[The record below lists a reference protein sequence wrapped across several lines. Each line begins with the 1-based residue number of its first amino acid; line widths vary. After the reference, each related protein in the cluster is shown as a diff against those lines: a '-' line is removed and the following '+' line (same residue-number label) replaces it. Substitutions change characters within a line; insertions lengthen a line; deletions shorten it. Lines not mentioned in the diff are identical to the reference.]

1 MMLAGGFIAWQQTIG
16 EHGVYRTIKP
26 RSTPADKEN
35 ENPKKE
41 RSHRHHWLHS
51 VVGRSSARKEPVQ
64 VHYTA
69 FDYFSNKQRDRPL
82 QSMDQH
88 KPPVQGIFG
97 NWLDS
102 SRTDNN
108 ALPLTMPIA
117 PPNVTPSSEEAPPT
131 PTEESISA
139 KYPDIRPNTSSAAA
153 AANNNTSLQRR
164 NTFIDNPFHGFTETK
179 NDLYDVPP
187 IPPKPRRPL
196 PPPPPP
202 PASRT
207 PPTHTQEAN
216 IVRPSSAGAIAGPAP
231 PAIPS
236 KPSALV
242 PIQHPVTESRFAPV
256 SDSSFSQLGSVMIG
270 TTGLKN
276 LGNTCYMNSI
286 VQCLSG
292 TIPLARYLISG
303 TYKRDVN
310 KNNPLGTGGVLVQC
324 FSDLLRV
331 MWSGSYS
338 FISPVTFREALGPF
352 APQFSGTDQQDSQEF
367 LVFLLDGLHEDVNL
381 VQRRPSPRPED
392 PEEEA
397 RFERLPDWQASAI
410 AWDRYL
416 ERNKSIIVSLF
427 QGQYRSRLTCLT
439 CKQTSTTYNT
449 FMSLSL
455 PIPKGNSTV
464 SLYHAWMH
472 L

>member
-1 MMLAGGFIAWQQTIG
+1 
-16 EHGVYRTIKP
+16 
-26 RSTPADKEN
+26 
-35 ENPKKE
+35 
-41 RSHRHHWLHS
+41 
-51 VVGRSSARKEPVQ
+51 
-64 VHYTA
+64 
-69 FDYFSNKQRDRPL
+69 
-82 QSMDQH
+82 MDQH

-102 SRTDNN
+102 SRPDNN

-117 PPNVTPSSEEAPPT
+117 PPNVTPSSEEAPRT

-207 PPTHTQEAN
+207 SPTHTQEAN

-292 TIPLARYLISG
+292 TIPLARYLI
-303 TYKRDVN
+303 
-310 KNNPLGTGGVLVQC
+310 
-324 FSDLLRV
+324 
-331 MWSGSYS
+331 
-338 FISPVTFREALGPF
+338 
-352 APQFSGTDQQDSQEF
+352 
-367 LVFLLDGLHEDVNL
+367 
-381 VQRRPSPRPED
+381 
-392 PEEEA
+392 
-397 RFERLPDWQASAI
+397 
-410 AWDRYL
+410 
-416 ERNKSIIVSLF
+416 
-427 QGQYRSRLTCLT
+427 
-439 CKQTSTTYNT
+439 CKCY
-449 FMSLSL
+449 
-455 PIPKGNSTV
+455 
-464 SLYHAWMH
+464 
-472 L
+472 